1 MPFRQWFAS
10 RGAHH
15 PFAYSMITL
24 AGGMLVCMV
33 ISVSVSVAN
42 TDRAVKRMVA
52 IERQRQADEQ
62 AKDAV
67 EAERARR
74 VAEAGRAASCR
85 VIQSMADAYR
95 KTPPDTPSET
105 YDNVAKAWADLAS
118 FC

>member
-1 MPFRQWFAS
+1 MPFRRWFAS

-15 PFAYSMITL
+15 PFAYSMATL
-24 AGGMLVCMV
+24 AVGMLACM
-33 ISVSVSVAN
+33 IASVLWSNAN

-62 AKDAV
+62 AKEAV
-67 EAERARR
+67 EAERARQ
-74 VAEAGRAASCR
+74 VAEASRAASCR